1 MYFLKAKIK
10 QELPFTHVSLLLTLA
25 APTLRDPLATAKSDV
40 KNAKALKN
48 QYKQNND
55 RYIKNLSDTALTDH
69 DITLLSKGLKFIPT
83 PPKPDSHNSL
93 IKDFNNFTRN
103 MRLKFLF
110 ADRNS
115 KPHPFHVKSNWQ
127 PPPQPSVA
135 LEDYLER
142 TKYAIATIPFCDTQ
156 DNLSAKERE
165 ALTKL
170 RANTKVNIKRAD
182 KGNTTVVMDTQRKIT
197 EGNDQVCDTNYYTPL
212 QEPIVASTAN
222 KVKLI
227 VNKLYVNKH
236 IDETTFK
243 WLNNSQ
249 NPPRIPEFYTLTK
262 IHKPNLA
269 GRPIVSGN
277 GGPTERISSF
287 IDSLLQ
293 PIAKKQESYIKDT
306 TDFVRFIE
314 NTTIPDNAIIA
325 TLDVCSLY
333 TNIPQEE
340 GIKVVCQYYN
350 DHYQPNP
357 PIPTSTLG
365 DLMKLILKENS
376 FHFNGKLFL
385 QTHGIAMGTKMAV
398 AFSVIFMGHVEKQLL
413 LSSPHKPIIW
423 KRFIDDI
430 FSVWTSSK
438 QEISNFVDF
447 ANTFHSTI
455 KFTCEMSSERA
466 VFLDTEVFKGPR
478 FASNKILD
486 VQTHFKATETFQY
499 THFSSCHS
507 LSVKKGFIKGET
519 LRLLRT
525 NSIKEKF
532 ESNKRDFKFRLLER
546 GYPEELVNKIQA
558 EVDFSSRNN
567 ALKYKPMTSKNI
579 LPFVTTYNPS
589 VPKLKEILMKNWF
602 LITNNPNLARIFPD
616 APIVAYRKD
625 KSLKDLLVRAKIPPQ
640 R

>member
-1 MYFLKAKIK
+1 
-10 QELPFTHVSLLLTLA
+10 
-25 APTLRDPLATAKSDV
+25 
-40 KNAKALKN
+40 
-48 QYKQNND
+48 
-55 RYIKNLSDTALTDH
+55 
-69 DITLLSKGLKFIPT
+69 
-83 PPKPDSHNSL
+83 
-93 IKDFNNFTRN
+93 

-135 LEDYLER
+135 FEDYLER
-142 TKYAIATIPFCDTQ
+142 TKYEIATIPFCDTQ

-212 QEPIVASTAN
+212 QEPIVVSTAN

-277 GGPTERISSF
+277 GSPTERISSF

-314 NTTIPDNAIIA
+314 NTPIPDNAIIA
-325 TLDVCSLY
+325 SLDACSLY

-357 PIPTSTLG
+357 PIPTSTFG

-413 LSSPHKPIIW
+413 LFSPHKPIIW

-447 ANTFHSTI
+447 ANRFHATI

-499 THFSSCHS
+499 THFSSCHP

-532 ESNKRDFKFRLLER
+532 ESNKRDFKFRLLEH

-579 LPFVTTYNPS
+579 LLFVTTYNPS

-602 LITNNPNLARIFPD
+602 LITNSPNLARIFPD